1 MSANMNEISEVLRT
15 GLSLTEP
22 PVQITYLQ
30 EEPVGLAEYAG
41 EVPSGCTYWGAGV
54 EKAFYARLAD
64 HFNCEIGAFVMGVQP
79 EGELK
84 ERLFGTIGKM
94 EDEGYLAKGEANS
107 IPHLKAAPP
116 FVCYGPLGSLPFRPD
131 VVVMFVAPDAAMLGL
146 EGASFGKAHPFP
158 VPVTGRPA
166 CSIIPYILQEVQPV
180 AVSFGC
186 TGFRTYVD
194 NAKGKV
200 LMAVRGDS
208 IEEFS
213 NSIVKI
219 ASANRLVSEENI
231 ERRRRIEV

>member
-1 MSANMNEISEVLRT
+1 MNEISEILRS
-15 GLSLTEP
+15 GLLLSEP

-30 EEPVGLAEYAG
+30 EEPSGLAEYAG
-41 EVPSGCTYWGAGV
+41 VVPSGCTYWGAGV

-64 HFNCEIGAFVMGVQP
+64 HFNCEIGAFVMGVKP

-94 EDEGYLAKGEANS
+94 EEDGYLAKGEASS
-107 IPHLKAAPP
+107 IPHLKVPP
-116 FVCYGPLGSLPFRPD
+116 RFVCYGPLGSLPFRPD
-131 VVVMFVAPDAAMLGL
+131 VVVMFVGPDTAMLGL
-146 EGASFGKAHPFP
+146 EGASFGQAHPFP

-166 CSIIPYILQEVQPV
+166 CSIIPYILQGDQPV

-219 ASANRLVSEENI
+219 ASANKLVSEENI